1 MIDLKQLRDDPDRFK
16 TGAQRKGVAVEID
29 RILELDAKRRAFQ
42 TEIDALR
49 AEQNRLAKES
59 GPKIGQLM
67 AQIKNASG
75 AEKDALEKQAAELR
89 AAPARLKERIQQL
102 EQQSQGIEPEMHAL
116 LLQVPL
122 PADPDVPVGKDS
134 SDNVQIRAWNPTGFD
149 AAKGFQASRGFAPK
163 THIELMESLGLVD
176 FERGVK
182 IAGSRSYILKGA
194 GMRLH
199 QAVLRYAIDFIADKH
214 GFTPVSVPVVVRE
227 ECMVGTGFF
236 PAGREQTYHIEE
248 SSRGGGYDMFLTGT
262 GEVGLMGLHMGEIL
276 DEAQLP
282 LQYAT
287 VSTC

>member
-49 AEQNRLAKES
+49 AEQNKLAKES

-67 AQIKNASG
+67 GQIKKASG

-89 AAPARLKERIQQL
+89 AAPARLKEKIQQL
-102 EQQSQGIEPEMHAL
+102 DQQSEGIEPELHAL

-122 PADPDVPVGKDS
+122 PADPDVPVGKDA
-134 SDNVQIRAWNPTGFD
+134 SDNVQIRAWNPAGFD
-149 AAKGFQASRGFAPK
+149 AAKGFQASKGFAPQ

-262 GEVGLMGLHMGEIL
+262 GEVGLMGIHADEIL
-276 DEAQLP
+276 D
-282 LQYAT
+282 
-287 VSTC
+287 